1 MQYLFDTPI
10 PIPWLLAD
18 LLTLLVTLLV
28 VVFIVRK
35 SKHPVAILLE
45 SAVHWVLLGWIYA
58 AGRKTKGPKEGFLL
72 GLEKKADM
80 NNWKDKIAVVTG
92 ASSGIG
98 AATAR
103 RLVREGM
110 RVVLAARR
118 LDRRLNLPGMIITW
132 YNLTGKIK
140 ESI

>member
-18 LLTLLVTLLV
+18 ILTLLVTLLV

-58 AGRKTKGPKEGFLL
+58 AGRKTKEPKEGFLL

-80 NNWKDKIAVVTG
+80 SNWKDKIAVVTG

-98 AATAR
+98 EATAR
-103 RLVREGM
+103 KLAAQGLL
-110 RVVLAARR
+110 VVLVA
-118 LDRRLNLPGMIITW
+118 PG
-132 YNLTGKIK
+132 
-140 ESI
+140 

>member
-1 MQYLFDTPI
+1 
-10 PIPWLLAD
+10 
-18 LLTLLVTLLV
+18 
-28 VVFIVRK
+28 
-35 SKHPVAILLE
+35 
-45 SAVHWVLLGWIYA
+45 
-58 AGRKTKGPKEGFLL
+58 
-72 GLEKKADM
+72 M

-118 LDRRLNLPGMIITW
+118 LDRRLNLSGMIITW
-132 YNLTGKIK
+132 YNLTSKIK